1 MEFLIPRMILGL
13 IPAVIAKNKGREFFL
28 WWIYG
33 TLIFI
38 VALIHCLIVKA
49 EDVKKC
55 PHCAETVKGETTV
68 CRYCGKEL

>member
-1 MEFLIPRMILGL
+1 MEILIPAMIIGL
-13 IPAVIAKNKGREFFL
+13 IPAFIAKSKGRQFFL

-38 VALIHCLIVKA
+38 VALIHSLIINA
-49 EDVKKC
+49 GDVKKC
-55 PHCAETVKGETTV
+55 PHCAETVKREATV